1 MRNYE
6 EKKTNKGVHVGK
18 IFIQKSLVYLPAKS
32 KCFFNTRFLLILVL
46 TLFVTFELH
55 RNTGAYV
62 ELAVPVLLTYHSN
75 NSGDVNTLPLLK

>member
-1 MRNYE
+1 M
-6 EKKTNKGVHVGK
+6 GK